1 VEVLQTS
8 ALPLGYAAM
17 SQLST
22 IPKLRLSEV
31 GFAKIQWIFSKNRSQ
46 LSVPAEGVKEFCAI
60 DKQSLL

>member
-1 VEVLQTS
+1 
-8 ALPLGYAAM
+8 M